1 MLHDVAGQDL
11 AADIVVVQ
19 QVRQTLAA
27 GGLHLRI
34 TVLLQNGEER
44 AAGGVQNFLEI
55 VRDDHAAHTVGL
67 QIHNEHALVLGGK
80 DPQKMLGIP
89 LFGQGLLQLL
99 VQAPQL
105 ALLAVAGII
114 GLLVLPHGSFGLI
127 HGIVQPV
134 QVVGAL
140 DAHRDLIFLLAQES
154 THLVHS
160 HPHAVGRLVRG
171 EDHEFVTADAV
182 DAAGNK
188 ELAGRIGNEAE
199 HGITAAV
206 AQMVVDLVQAHHI
219 DIGAHHGV
227 VFAGL
232 QRPQIGLEEA
242 AVQQA
247 SQGVVA
253 VGEVQLLAEMVGL
266 CILTHHHGGPWV
278 LGAAVAAGQK
288 FHGDPHE
295 LAGHVFAEAV
305 GLRLLGAEN
314 SGAQGLQIGLVGEH
328 LRVVRVD
335 HLVRHH
341 ALTVSGKVLLSVR
354 TRTGQARIPLDDPVF
369 AGGKV
374 QQRKLQ
380 HIIRKDLVGLQRQC
394 GLLTVGDG
402 CPAVTAQQVA
412 AHIPV
417 ILAVGLGQQGLGIL
431 HRHGLVEVIALRI
444 QAVGGLQHGD
454 LLRRFHAFGD
464 DGQIQAVGHIHHR
477 FHDLHALAAVLLVH
491 VDELHVQLDGIH
503 VGVLEHVQRRV
514 AAAKVVHQHREAL
527 AVQALDGVFH
537 HRGVLGQHGLGDL
550 GQQELGLQLVFLHQI
565 REDLRHV
572 QIHDVHH
579 GHVHRHRHQIAAA
592 GLPLLQRLAD
602 GFPDVLVQP
611 GDQAGVLQQGHELG
625 RLHAAAGGVVPAHQ
639 CFHAHDGAGHAV
651 ALGLQKEAELVI
663 FQGVLQLTQQ
673 LTLLL
678 DPAEHGRRKAV
689 HTAHGRA
696 GVYRCD
702 LCKCIGLRCA
712 DIFIQLQFFGHDK
725 SLAVGCF
732 RQNMAFY
739 KTV

>member
-1 MLHDVAGQDL
+1 
-11 AADIVVVQ
+11 
-19 QVRQTLAA
+19 
-27 GGLHLRI
+27 
-34 TVLLQNGEER
+34 
-44 AAGGVQNFLEI
+44 
-55 VRDDHAAHTVGL
+55 
-67 QIHNEHALVLGGK
+67 
-80 DPQKMLGIP
+80 MLGIP
-89 LFGQGLLQLL
+89 LFGQGPLQLL
-99 VQAPQL
+99 VQAAQL

-140 DAHRDLIFLLAQES
+140 DAHRDLIFLRAQES

-199 HGITAAV
+199 HGIAAAV

-219 DIGAHHGV
+219 DVGAHHGV

-288 FHGDPHE
+288 LHGDPHE

-328 LRVVRVD
+328 LRVVRLD

-354 TRTGQARIPLDDPVF
+354 TRTGQAWIPLDDPVF
-369 AGGKV
+369 AGGKI
-374 QQRKLQ
+374 QQGKLQ
-380 HIIRKDLVGLQRQC
+380 HIIRKDLVGLQCQC
-394 GLLTVGDG
+394 GLLTVRDG
-402 CPAVTAQQVA
+402 EPAVTAQQVA

-417 ILAVGLGQQGLGIL
+417 ILAVGLGQQGLSIL
-431 HRHGLVEVIALRI
+431 HRHGLVEIIALRI

-503 VGVLEHVQRRV
+503 VGVLEHIQRRI
-514 AAAKVVHQHREAL
+514 AAAKVVHHHRETF

-537 HRGVLGQHGLGDL
+537 QRSVFGQHGLGDL
-550 GQQELGLQLVFLHQI
+550 GQQELRLQLILFHKVG
-565 REDLRHV
+565 EDLRYV
-572 QIHDVHH
+572 QIDDIHH
-579 GHVHRHRHQIAAA
+579 RNVHRYRHKIAAA
-592 GLPLLQRLAD
+592 LLPLVQGLAD
-602 GFPDVLVQP
+602 RLPDVLIQL
-611 GDQAGVLQQGHELG
+611 GHKAGAFQQGHELRRG
-625 RLHAAAGGVVPAHQ
+625 HAAAGGVVPAHQ
-639 CFHAHDGAGHAV
+639 CFHAHDGAGHAI

-663 FQGVLQLTQQ
+663 FQGVLQLAQQ

-678 DPAEHGRRKAV
+678 ETAEHGRSKGV
-689 HTAHGRA
+689 HTAYGRA

-702 LCKCIGLRCA
+702 LCKCIGLQCA
-712 DIFIQLQFFGHDK
+712 DIFIRLQFFGHDK

-732 RQNMAFY
+732 RQNMAF
-739 KTV
+739 